1 MNRQSK
7 TIYLNFT
14 RLNLPLTLWIA
25 FLIAISLIITS
36 IIIIISYADPSLRG
50 QLVALALLLP
60 LIGMALT
67 FLFLKRQLKRF
78 SHKVTTEA
86 WELMLP
92 EEQKQRLNAQV
103 HELASALNLKGED
116 LSNLK
121 AAYVLAED
129 LALRQIE
136 QEKQVSLRRH
146 VRIADAQFDAVF
158 FDKDYSTL
166 VEIAFLV
173 TPSISQKKI
182 DTVLAKVQRA
192 LKKFQKIRSDRKVK
206 LLFIIVTQ
214 MEPEAEQQLKKSLAE
229 RFSKSTVDVD
239 IRLLDFEALQRIY
252 TED

>member
-14 RLNLPLTLWIA
+14 RLNLPLALRIA
-25 FLIAISLIITS
+25 FLVAILLIITS
-36 IIIIISYADPSLRG
+36 IVLIISYADPSLRG
-50 QLVALALLLP
+50 QLVALALVLP
-60 LIGMALT
+60 LIGMAVA
-67 FLFLKRQLKRF
+67 FLFLKQQLKRL
-78 SHKVTTEA
+78 SYKVTNEA

-146 VRIADAQFDAVF
+146 VRIGDAQFDAVF

-192 LKKFQKIRSDRKVK
+192 LQKFQKIRSNRKVK